1 MSPPTSPS
9 ANRAVDE
16 MNLAVLVVTYSAFTF
31 SWCPYPWREP
41 RWAAVRKNA
50 ADPGLYA
57 LVTPDLSELHAALT
71 TAAVEPAA
79 LGPQAGPTEPGPLP

>member
-1 MSPPTSPS
+1 
-9 ANRAVDE
+9 
-16 MNLAVLVVTYSAFTF
+16 MNLALLVVAYPAFMF
-31 SWCPYPWREP
+31 SWYQHPSREP